1 MTVAKEKMVTSKK
14 APAKGTKK
22 VLANALVSVS
32 EIYEALYSTKKEL
45 FALRLQQA
53 TSQLRQTH
61 LLRLKRR
68 ECARLLSQLE
78 HIKGS
83 EVKVHAT

>member
-1 MTVAKEKMVTSKK
+1 MAKQKVVTPKK
-14 APAKGTKK
+14 
-22 VLANALVSVS
+22 ALVSVS

-61 LLRLKRR
+61 LLRVKKR
-68 ECARLLSQLE
+68 ECARLLSQLRQIRPE
-78 HIKGS
+78 GIK
-83 EVKVHAT
+83 V